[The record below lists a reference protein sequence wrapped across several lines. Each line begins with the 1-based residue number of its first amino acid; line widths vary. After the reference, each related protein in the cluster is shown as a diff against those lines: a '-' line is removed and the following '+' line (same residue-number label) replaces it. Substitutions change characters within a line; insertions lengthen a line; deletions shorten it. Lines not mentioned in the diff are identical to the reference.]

1 MQRLIEDGDLTD
13 SSVRSWK
20 SVLPKLFKQ
29 IKLETVHNRR
39 LRAATSDLSTLDD
52 GMCMCVS
59 CINNILHR
67 LYLCYCISHETITN
81 NETIFCPHRRYL
93 VGSCTSAICA
103 P

>member
-1 MQRLIEDGDLTD
+1 MEIQRLIEDGDLTD

-39 LRAATSDLSTLDD
+39 LHAVPSDLSTLDD

-59 CINNILHR
+59 CINNILMDLPML
-67 LYLCYCISHETITN
+67 LYFS
-81 NETIFCPHRRYL
+81 
-93 VGSCTSAICA
+93 
-103 P
+103 